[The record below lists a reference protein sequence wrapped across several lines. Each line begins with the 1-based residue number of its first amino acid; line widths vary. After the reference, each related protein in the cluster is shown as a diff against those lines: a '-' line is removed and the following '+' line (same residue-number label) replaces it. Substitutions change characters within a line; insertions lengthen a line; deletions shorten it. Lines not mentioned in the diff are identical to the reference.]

1 MDVLVLLGY
10 GMPALPHHEPTGI
23 DVLGAA
29 ADHPTSRNATPL
41 FGARVEAGFPSPA
54 DDYIDRSLDLHEA
67 LVTHPSATFF
77 VRARGHSM
85 TGAGIHD
92 GDLLVVDR
100 SRTAAPGHVV
110 IAAVDGELTIK
121 RLRQGKHGL
130 QLVPEN
136 DAYPPIDINEDT
148 DARIWGVVTWTI
160 HAP

>member
-1 MDVLVLLGY
+1 MSA
-10 GMPALPHHEPTGI
+10 PSRHQPSGI
-23 DVLGAA
+23 DVLGSA
-29 ADHPTSRNATPL
+29 ADRTPTSTTAPL

-54 DDYIDRSLDLHEA
+54 DDYIDRSLDLHAA
-67 LVTHPSATFF
+67 LVTHPAATFF
-77 VRARGHSM
+77 VRARGYSM

-100 SRTAAPGHVV
+100 SRTPTPGHVV

-121 RLRQGKHGL
+121 RLRHGDHGL

-148 DARIWGVVTWTI
+148 DARVWGVVTWTI

>member
-1 MDVLVLLGY
+1 MATPSNHGS
-10 GMPALPHHEPTGI
+10 PGI
-23 DVLGAA
+23 DLVGAA
-29 ADHPTSRNATPL
+29 SQVAPSSPQEARPL
-41 FGARVEAGFPSPA
+41 FGAGVEAGFPSPA
-54 DDYIDRSLDLHEA
+54 DDYIDRPLDLHEA
-67 LVTHPSATFF
+67 LVTHPAATFF

-100 SRTAAPGHVV
+100 STSPAPGHVV

-121 RLRQGKHGL
+121 RLQQGEHGL

-136 DAYPPIDINEDT
+136 DDYPVLNINEDT
-148 DARIWGVVTWTI
+148 DARVWGVVTWTI